1 MKIGY
6 TIWTWG
12 LESENNF
19 ISALKELKE
28 LGYSYFENFIGMA
41 DLYYDKTDE
50 FNKIV
55 KDNGFEFIAIYN
67 YIRDMADDNLAKA
80 EKYLDFCKKT
90 GAKIMN
96 IQAPPRNGK
105 PSKAD
110 LDQLCD
116 ILSKIGRLAKDYG
129 VTLCLHPHFETTVEQ
144 EDEID
149 YVADRTDP
157 QYLSFCFDTAHT
169 VLGGMD
175 ISKLFKKYKGRIDY
189 IHIKDQDPAV
199 DVAAYR
205 KEWKENFDSMQ
216 RFSELGSKGID
227 FPAVVKTLK
236 DIGYDGFL
244 VVELDTPTESNYVG
258 AKVNR
263 KYIAE
268 KLGM

>member
-28 LGYSYFENFIGMA
+28 LGYNYFENFIGIA
-41 DLYYDKTDE
+41 DLYYDKIDE
-50 FNKIV
+50 FNQIV
-55 KDNGFEFIAIYN
+55 KENGVEFIAIYN
-67 YIRDMADDNLAKA
+67 YIESMDADNVAIA

-96 IQAPPRNGK
+96 IQAPPREGK
-105 PSKAD
+105 PSKEH

-116 ILSKIGRLAKDYG
+116 ILNKIGKLAKNYG

-149 YVADRTDP
+149 YVAAGTNP
-157 QYLSFCFDTAHT
+157 EYLSFCFDTAHT

-175 ISKLFKKYKGRIDY
+175 PVNFYKKYKGRINF
-189 IHIKDQDPAV
+189 IHIKDQNPAI
-199 DVAAYR
+199 DVANYR
-205 KEWKENFDSMQ
+205 KEWKENFDSLQ
-216 RFSELGSKGID
+216 RFFELGSKGID
-227 FPAVVKTLK
+227 FPMVVQTLK
-236 DIGYDGFL
+236 EIGYDGYL
-244 VVELDTPTESNYVG
+244 VVELDTPTENNYIG
-258 AKVNR
+258 AKINR
-263 KYIAE
+263 KYISE